1 MVLSMTRPTK
11 RPRSAVYR
19 ARKVVPQSLRGTVGK
34 RELVET
40 LGTRD
45 PAEAK
50 RLIPAVMARFD
61 AILTAARAEMDG
73 KTTPLSSREVAEIAG
88 EVYREAVRKAE
99 AAPGTVKA
107 REHAQDALLDRLEG
121 DHGDS
126 VEDQRE
132 FNPTPDDVAEAQ
144 AMLAER
150 GVATDAETLRVLARA
165 IFSARTYAASVAI
178 RRAADNWSSDPDAA
192 RFPVPSP
199 RVMPPVPL
207 GPTSAGRT
215 TKLTTVD
222 LLRGFAADSPQQP
235 KTMVKREAAL
245 RHLEAAAGH
254 GDAGR
259 IGKPDILAMKTARL
273 AKVSA
278 ATVTAEIGSLRP
290 VWAWGIA
297 NGVLPEGANPF
308 AGMSPRGRKTNKAA
322 RLPFDEP
329 EAAMLLEAARRE
341 TGWLRWVPWVLAFTG
356 ARLSEVSDAHA
367 SDVRQERGVWVLA
380 VHEETEGRT
389 IKTRQSQ
396 RLVPL
401 ADALI
406 HEGFVAYARSLP
418 AGSPLFSG
426 LAVGTWGKRSSTATK
441 RLGRWMRGLG
451 LTDPRKV
458 AGHSWRHRMKDR
470 LRFARVPAEA
480 ADAILGHDNPVNA
493 GSGYGDGWRGRPDE
507 LAAELARVP
516 LVPEGLVV
524 GPSTSSTIARVD
536 DRTL

>member
-1 MVLSMTRPTK
+1 MVLTMTRPTK

-19 ARKVVPQSLRGTVGK
+19 ARKAVPQGLRAVVGK
-34 RELVET
+34 RELIET

-45 PAEAK
+45 PQEAK
-50 RLIPAVMARFD
+50 RLLPAVLARFD
-61 AILTAARAEMDG
+61 AILTAARAEIG
-73 KTTPLSSREVAEIAG
+73 GNLTRLPPREVAEIAG
-88 EVYREAVRKAE
+88 EVYREAVREAE

-107 REHAQDALLDRLEG
+107 REYAQDALLDRLEG

-132 FNPTPDDVAEAQ
+132 FSPTPDDVAEAR
-144 AMLAER
+144 ATLAER
-150 GVATDAETLRVLARA
+150 GVATDAETLRGLARA
-165 IFSARTYAASVAI
+165 IFSARTFAAAVAI
-178 RRAADNWSSDPDAA
+178 RRASDDWSTDPDGA
-192 RFPVPSP
+192 RFPLPAP
-199 RVMPPVPL
+199 HAAPPVPPAPTPG
-207 GPTSAGRT
+207 GPAP
-215 TKLTTVD
+215 KLTTAD
-222 LLRGFAADSPQQP
+222 LLRRFAADSPQQP

-245 RHLEAAAGH
+245 RHLVAAAGH
-254 GDAGR
+254 DDTGR

-273 AKVSA
+273 ATVGV

-290 VWAWGIA
+290 VWTWGIA
-297 NGVLPEGANPF
+297 NGVLPEGPNPF

-322 RLPFDEP
+322 RLPFDERD
-329 EAAMLLEAARRE
+329 AAMLLEAARRE

-356 ARLSEVSDAHA
+356 ARLGEVCDAA
-367 SDVRQERGVWVLA
+367 AGDVREEWGVWVLA
-380 VHEETEGRT
+380 VHEEAEGRT

-418 AGSPLFSG
+418 AGSPLFPG
-426 LAVGTWGKRSSTATK
+426 LGVGTWGKRSSTATK

-451 LTDPRKV
+451 VTDPRKV

-507 LAAELARVP
+507 LAVELAKVE
-516 LVPEGLVV
+516 LVPRGLIVATV
-524 GPSTSSTIARVD
+524 
-536 DRTL
+536 L